1 MLMVRYKTELM
12 TTFIQVRADSI
23 SNPITEKIHENDF
36 KFRSKSNEPFGML
49 NVKNIMLVDRP
60 MFYLTLV

>member
-1 MLMVRYKTELM
+1 MVRYKTELM
-12 TTFIQVRADSI
+12 TTFKQVRADSI
-23 SNPITEKIHENDF
+23 SNPITEKIYENDF

-60 MFYLTLV
+60 MSYTLA